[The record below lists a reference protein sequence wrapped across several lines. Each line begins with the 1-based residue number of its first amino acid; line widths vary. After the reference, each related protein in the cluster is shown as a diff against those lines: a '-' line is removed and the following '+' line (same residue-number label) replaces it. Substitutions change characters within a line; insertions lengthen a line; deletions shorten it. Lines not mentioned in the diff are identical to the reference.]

1 MWIMVAG
8 SYRSGSNDTQVWQ
21 ANLQE
26 LNRAAYQL
34 WRMGHIPII
43 GVNAALPIIEA
54 AGAGTYDE
62 VMMPL
67 SLELAN
73 RCDAV
78 LRIGGASQGADQEV
92 VRFIARALPV
102 YHSLEEVPPA

>member
-1 MWIMVAG
+1 
-8 SYRSGSNDTQVWQ
+8 
-21 ANLQE
+21 
-26 LNRAAYQL
+26 
-34 WRMGHIPII
+34 
-43 GVNAALPIIEA
+43 
-54 AGAGTYDE
+54 
-62 VMMPL
+62 MMPL